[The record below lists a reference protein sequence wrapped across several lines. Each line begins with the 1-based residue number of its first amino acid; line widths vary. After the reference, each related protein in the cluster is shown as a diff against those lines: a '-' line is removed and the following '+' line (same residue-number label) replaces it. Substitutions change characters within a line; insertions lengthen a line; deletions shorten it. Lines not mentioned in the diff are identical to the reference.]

1 MVGIRLR
8 LRLRIAWRVLGEK
21 ILLLAVAGLCAA
33 LPATGQVAQQPAS
46 ANEQAV
52 WKLETAYWNYVK
64 AADLDGYR
72 TLWHKDFVGW
82 PSSSAQPAR
91 KDHITDWITASTDK
105 GVRLQWY
112 SIEPAASQATENIVV
127 THYWVTAFWADK
139 AGKGEAPET
148 TRITHTW
155 IKTTTGG
162 GWQIVGG
169 MSCPSAKE
177 RP

>member
-1 MVGIRLR
+1 MRLR
-8 LRLRIAWRVLGEK
+8 EERALARRRRDFGERM
-21 ILLLAVAGLCAA
+21 LLLAITGLCAA
-33 LPATGQVAQQPAS
+33 LPAAAQQS

-52 WKLETAYWNYVK
+52 WKLETAYWSYVK

-72 TLWHKDFVGW
+72 TLWHQDFVGW

-91 KDHITDWITASTDK
+91 KDHITDWITASTEK
-105 GVRLQWY
+105 GLRLQWY

-127 THYWVTAFWADK
+127 THYWVTAFWSDK
-139 AGKGEAPET
+139 TGKGEPPET

-155 IKTTTGG
+155 IKAST

-169 MSCPSAKE
+169 MSCPSAPGK
-177 RP
+177 